1 MTLLFQIAAVLKK
14 SSPKSILKQK
24 IRQKPLILGENSTL
38 VDIIR
43 SYLTFLS
50 RSSLSFKDTIVI
62 LKFCQNLFFFK
73 DITVFLKYFDLGTI
87 H

>member
-1 MTLLFQIAAVLKK
+1 MTLLFQIAAALKNLLQK
-14 SSPKSILKQK
+14 WSRKTKSILKQK

-38 VDIIR
+38 VGIKR

-62 LKFCQNLFFFK
+62 LNFFQLRS
-73 DITVFLKYFDLGTI
+73 V
-87 H
+87 